1 MLCWNIH
8 LGKTDECQDI
18 SGCYVSGSGC
28 LDLKIV
34 KFQDRVHQ
42 LFFPNEASRKKAL
55 ECGHWYFDNYL
66 FIIKPWDLAMEEP
79 KTLKVFLRHVCTL
92 SILHIYPVAIIRL
105 KLARLQDSIL
115 AITLFSKLSRTRR
128 GTNSSNLE
136 RMFSLNILS
145 GMFLFLKSLP
155 IQKLQVDAI

>member
-1 MLCWNIH
+1 MGIVRALGLLWYFLYHRFCSYGSVSKLLPLRFREIIHQGSGIGFQGRNGGIWIMLCWNIH

-105 KLARLQDSIL
+105 KLARL
-115 AITLFSKLSRTRR
+115 
-128 GTNSSNLE
+128 
-136 RMFSLNILS
+136 
-145 GMFLFLKSLP
+145 
-155 IQKLQVDAI
+155 